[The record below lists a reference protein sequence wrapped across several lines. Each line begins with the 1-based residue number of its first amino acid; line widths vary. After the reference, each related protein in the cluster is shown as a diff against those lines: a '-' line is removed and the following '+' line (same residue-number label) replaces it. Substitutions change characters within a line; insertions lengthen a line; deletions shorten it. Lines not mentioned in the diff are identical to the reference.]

1 MYRPVE
7 LRRNLWR
14 WGLATTVAAILV
26 FHFLMTA
33 VYLSPPNLLKRDLGR
48 LAWRYMSP
56 LFYQNWHLFSP
67 NPGISSTKLAIRC
80 WSPDTGWGEWRDPLA
95 ELYPKH
101 YRWRISGYGKV
112 IYIYRDVGLSLNRLV
127 REKLVECLER
137 HAARPEE
144 VQRECSE
151 QRIAPRLHDE
161 PAFALSVRLAARTCE
176 SAGPMEDRVQRLQFK
191 VVEFFP
197 RKFSERNQMEKL
209 WSEVRELEFA
219 PLDLRPAS
227 GG

>member
-14 WGLATTVAAILV
+14 WGLATTIAATLA

-48 LAWRYMSP
+48 FAWRYMSP
-56 LFYQNWHLFSP
+56 LFYQNWQLFSP

-80 WSPDTGWGEWRDPLA
+80 SSPGTGWGEWQDPLA

-112 IYIYRDVGLSLNRLV
+112 IYVYRDVGMSLNRLV
-127 REKLVECLER
+127 REKLVECLEH
-137 HAARPEE
+137 HAANPEHAN
-144 VQRECSE
+144 RECTE
-151 QRIAPRLHDE
+151 QRIAPQLRNE
-161 PAFALSVRLAARTCE
+161 PAYALSVRLAAKTCE
-176 SAGPMEDRVQRLQFK
+176 ITNLTNDHRRRLQFK
-191 VVEFFP
+191 LVEFFP
-197 RKFSERNQMEKL
+197 RKFSERNQTDKL

-219 PLDLRPAS
+219 PVDLRTS
-227 GG
+227 NGG